1 MWRRRDFGLGV
12 GALGVAGLAGLAG
25 LAGMRPALAQ
35 ARVLRVMK
43 VANTAAVNDPQQ
55 CFTTAGQ
62 HPKLNFYKPGGVD
75 IEYVNMSSMTQ
86 AMQSLRAG
94 HVDFGPAVPGILLP
108 AMAKDPTLDLVSVYK
123 WLPRNANVIVVKPA
137 SGIRTA
143 ADLAGK
149 RIGVRSLGD
158 TGISVTRA
166 MLAELGLKDD
176 RCEYIAIGDGA
187 PAGAAIDNDRV
198 DAMVAFDTAAAR
210 IELVGTRLR
219 YVPLTPKFAQL
230 GSGWI
235 CVPRESLRKDRAA
248 LVALFRGI
256 AKSTIFSNANIDA
269 GIDLHWAVYPESR
282 PKGRSEDEARKELAF
297 IMKDRKNSWMRR
309 PEDPDQRMGASSLA
323 EWTAN
328 IAMAADSSKNPKL
341 AEELGEP
348 TRLFTNEL
356 IDEINAFDKQ
366 AVVAMARGFKA

>member
-35 ARVLRVMK
+35 AQVLRVMK

-341 AEELGEP
+341 AEELGDP